1 MEQCRENK
9 AAIVTGAS
17 SGIGAAISARLC
29 EMGYEV
35 FGIGRSF
42 GSSFAEQFP
51 DAAGNPLFHA
61 VVCDLLDTEKMLK
74 MVREIAAEAEVTLL
88 VNNAGS
94 AYYGLHEELNPK
106 KIQEMV
112 RTDLEVP
119 MILSQQLLRGFKKNK
134 GCIVN
139 IASVTAQQSNPHGC
153 AYGAVKAGLASFS
166 RSLFDEARKY
176 GVRVAVVSPDM
187 TKTELYR
194 NADFTVGEET
204 ESYLLPQDV
213 ADAVAYIVGQ
223 REGVAVSEVTLRP
236 QYPAQAGSE
245 KGETG
250 RMKDLTKGKPSTLIL
265 AFALP
270 IFLGN
275 LLQLT
280 YSVTDTRIVGSFL
293 GEDALAAVGAT
304 TTLSNLIIGFLL
316 GLANG
321 FAIITAQRFGAKD
334 IRGVKKSFAAS
345 LVLGTVISVVLTVL
359 GLVFLQPILRF
370 LNVPEHLIPVAGP
383 YIFIIIAGL
392 LATFLYDACAAA
404 LRALGDTV
412 TPLVILAVSVA
423 LNIAGDLLFV
433 LVLKAGVRGAAAAT
447 VLAQILAF
455 VICWLYMLRRYEML
469 RLVREDFRDADMAM
483 MKNMLGSGLSMGF
496 MSSLV
501 NIGSLTLQTAINKL
515 GQDIIV
521 AHTAAR
527 KISEIFMTMFSV
539 FGQTMATYCGQNLGA
554 GRIDRVKKGIR
565 LGIFYT
571 CIWCTLSAVASY
583 TIGRWLVY
591 LVTGSTNEVVILN
604 ATSYLKFD
612 TLFYYVTAVICVLRN
627 AMQGLGDHITPLI
640 SSSLEMVGKIV
651 IAATLVPML
660 GYTGVIVAEPLVWF
674 IMVIPLVVQIFRMPV
689 LREENRGN
697 QGK

>member
-1 MEQCRENK
+1 
-9 AAIVTGAS
+9 
-17 SGIGAAISARLC
+17 
-29 EMGYEV
+29 
-35 FGIGRSF
+35 
-42 GSSFAEQFP
+42 
-51 DAAGNPLFHA
+51 
-61 VVCDLLDTEKMLK
+61 
-74 MVREIAAEAEVTLL
+74 
-88 VNNAGS
+88 
-94 AYYGLHEELNPK
+94 
-106 KIQEMV
+106 
-112 RTDLEVP
+112 
-119 MILSQQLLRGFKKNK
+119 
-134 GCIVN
+134 
-139 IASVTAQQSNPHGC
+139 
-153 AYGAVKAGLASFS
+153 
-166 RSLFDEARKY
+166 
-176 GVRVAVVSPDM
+176 
-187 TKTELYR
+187 
-194 NADFTVGEET
+194 
-204 ESYLLPQDV
+204 
-213 ADAVAYIVGQ
+213 
-223 REGVAVSEVTLRP
+223 
-236 QYPAQAGSE
+236 
-245 KGETG
+245 
-250 RMKDLTKGKPSTLIL
+250 MKDLTKGKPSTLIL

-433 LVLKAGVRGAAAAT
+433 LVLKAGERGAAAAT

-455 VICWLYMLRRYEML
+455 VSCWIYMLRRYEML
-469 RLVREDFRDADMAM
+469 RLAREDFRDADTAM
-483 MKNMLGSGLSMGF
+483 VKNMLGSGLSMGF

-571 CIWCTLSAVASY
+571 RCRC
-583 TIGRWLVY
+583 R
-591 LVTGSTNEVVILN
+591 
-604 ATSYLKFD
+604 K
-612 TLFYYVTAVICVLRN
+612 
-627 AMQGLGDHITPLI
+627 
-640 SSSLEMVGKIV
+640 
-651 IAATLVPML
+651 
-660 GYTGVIVAEPLVWF
+660 
-674 IMVIPLVVQIFRMPV
+674 
-689 LREENRGN
+689 
-697 QGK
+697 